1 MEKFII
7 GEGKNESLCAEIVH
21 RTEIFMK
28 DSRLILS
35 RDFLS
40 IELIEKVQN
49 TITSFKDAL
58 EQAVPKNGT
67 EDAQVK
73 SVLQDLIDLEIACHQ
88 RKTLQ

>member
-1 MEKFII
+1 
-7 GEGKNESLCAEIVH
+7 
-21 RTEIFMK
+21 MK